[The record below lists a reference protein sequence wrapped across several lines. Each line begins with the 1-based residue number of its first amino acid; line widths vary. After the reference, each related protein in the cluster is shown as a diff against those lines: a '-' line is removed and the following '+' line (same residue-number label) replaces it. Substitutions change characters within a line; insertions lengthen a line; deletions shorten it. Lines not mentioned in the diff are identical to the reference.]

1 MNDDVGPLRDGWLEG
16 VMPSR
21 QVGVRCWVK
30 APPYPFPVVEMDN
43 EMRFPH
49 VQAGINAEA

>member
-1 MNDDVGPLRDGWLEG
+1 MT
-16 VMPSR
+16 SR

-30 APPYPFPVVEMDN
+30 VPPYPFPVVEMDD

-49 VQAGINAEA
+49 VQAGINAKA